1 MPWKSVYHERKVSL
15 EEALRAVKRGN
26 KVFLATACGEPQ
38 NLVQGLIDRASR
50 LHDVQI
56 LHFVA
61 LGKAPYAEKLFD
73 NRFRH
78 NAFFVGPNTRE
89 AINEARADYTPIFIS
104 EIPDLFRGGIVPI
117 DVALIQVSPPDDHG
131 FVSLGIS
138 VDIVKAAVESARVVI
153 AQVNRSMPRTLGESF
168 IPAHKIHA
176 FVEQDEPLLEFH
188 YPPLDEAGR
197 GIARNTAKMI
207 SDGDTIHIGYGHI
220 PYGVL
225 SFLHGKKDL
234 GVHTEVISDA
244 FIDLIEEKVITGE
257 RKTLHQGRVVCSF
270 CIGTREIYDYVHEN
284 PQIGF
289 YPAEYVY
296 HPMVIAKNDRMVS
309 IGSCL
314 EVDLSGQICS
324 ESKGHHFYSGIGGRL
339 DFIRG
344 AAMSRGGK
352 SIIVLPSTTKDG
364 RHSRIRAH
372 LQEEAAV
379 VATRGDVKYVVTEY
393 GIAYLHGK
401 SIRERAMAL
410 ISIAHPR
417 FRKELLEEAK
427 KRAYVYPDQIL
438 IHTENHAY
446 PEEEEGSVVLSN
458 GTVVTIRPIK
468 PTDEP
473 LLQDFFYS
481 HSDETVYR
489 RYFRPVR
496 SMPHARAQTMV
507 NLDYKDRMAFVATVG
522 DIGLERIIA
531 VGRYEAEGGESEMM
545 EVAYTVREGHRGLG
559 LGTLLQDRLEQYARR
574 MGFRGSVGYLFED
587 NLAMLKTFAKK
598 GAYSGDILEDGI
610 LRVWRRFD

>member
-1 MPWKSVYHERKVSL
+1 
-15 EEALRAVKRGN
+15 
-26 KVFLATACGEPQ
+26 
-38 NLVQGLIDRASR
+38 
-50 LHDVQI
+50 
-56 LHFVA
+56 
-61 LGKAPYAEKLFD
+61 
-73 NRFRH
+73 
-78 NAFFVGPNTRE
+78 
-89 AINEARADYTPIFIS
+89 
-104 EIPDLFRGGIVPI
+104 
-117 DVALIQVSPPDDHG
+117 
-131 FVSLGIS
+131 
-138 VDIVKAAVESARVVI
+138 
-153 AQVNRSMPRTLGESF
+153 
-168 IPAHKIHA
+168 
-176 FVEQDEPLLEFH
+176 
-188 YPPLDEAGR
+188 
-197 GIARNTAKMI
+197 
-207 SDGDTIHIGYGHI
+207 
-220 PYGVL
+220 
-225 SFLHGKKDL
+225 
-234 GVHTEVISDA
+234 
-244 FIDLIEEKVITGE
+244 
-257 RKTLHQGRVVCSF
+257 
-270 CIGTREIYDYVHEN
+270 VHEN

-352 SIIVLPSTTKDG
+352 SMIVLPSTTKDG

-446 PEEEEGSVVLSN
+446 PEEEEGRVVLSN

-531 VGRYEAEGGESEMM
+531 VGRYEAEGGDSEMM

-598 GAYSGDILEDGI
+598 GAYSGDILEDGV